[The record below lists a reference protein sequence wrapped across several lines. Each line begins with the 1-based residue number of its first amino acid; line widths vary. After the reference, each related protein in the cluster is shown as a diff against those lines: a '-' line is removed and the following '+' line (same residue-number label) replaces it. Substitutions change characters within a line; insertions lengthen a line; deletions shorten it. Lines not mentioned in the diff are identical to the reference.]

1 MTDPQPPY
9 TRWIDRE
16 IVHNL
21 WNIGLE
27 QFGGLRSNPKDG
39 CVDGSLGN
47 AYTAELYSMPEV
59 EDETVISGLCFCGYL
74 LFYLSTAHCW
84 SDGNK
89 RVAWASA
96 MWALYRLGLTVN
108 ATDEEAISFCYQ
120 IADGQIK
127 KGEDV
132 VNWIAE
138 RLAEVEESN

>member
-1 MTDPQPPY
+1 MTESQPWS
-9 TRWIDRE
+9 TWIDSE
-16 IVHNL
+16 IVHTL
-21 WNIGLE
+21 WKDGLE
-27 QFGGLRSNPKDG
+27 RCGGLRSTPKDG
-39 CVDGSLGN
+39 CIDGALGN

-59 EDETVISGLCFCGYL
+59 EDETAISGLCFCGYL

-96 MWALYRLGLTVN
+96 MWALYHLGLTIKAN
-108 ATDEEAISFCYQ
+108 DEEVISYCMQ

-138 RLAEVEESN
+138 RLVELEATD